1 MGFPVNLS
9 FTHLCNSLFCP
20 TDPAISIEAFG
31 KAWKVQVV
39 TISLGLPQQLSEAI
53 RAIKDAIKD
62 DNKWVLLQNCDL
74 ESEWSQDFLRLIE
87 VTLILCSVLYF
98 PT

>member
-1 MGFPVNLS
+1 M
-9 FTHLCNSLFCP
+9 
-20 TDPAISIEAFG
+20 SIEAFG
-31 KAWKVQVV
+31 KSLKIQVV
-39 TISLGLPQQLSEAI
+39 TISLGLPQQLNEAI

-87 VTLILCSVLYF
+87 VRLV
-98 PT
+98 